1 MSWSDKNSEYLAPAY
16 TKLPITIIKGN
27 GCYLFDEKQNQYID
41 MFAGVGVNQLG
52 YNHPAL
58 NKVLVKQAKNMIH
71 APYHFY
77 NPNAIEYA
85 QKISEYSIKGKVF
98 FTTSGAEATES
109 VLKMLYKRK
118 KRTSDS
124 RNKLVVF
131 KNSFHGRTL
140 GAVSL
145 TRQPAVYQ
153 DYPST
158 IFEAIEITPN
168 SIEEFQKAIKEEKPL
183 AFLMEPVLGSGGVFP
198 ISDEFM
204 IMARKICDETNT
216 LLIMDEIQTGMCR
229 TGTFFSYKT
238 SGIKPDA
245 ILFGK
250 GSGGGIPLGGVI
262 IGDKLLETYQKG
274 DHGTTWANPPLA
286 TSLGLAA
293 MEVLVEQDVINV
305 EEKAA
310 YLFNELTKIQDY
322 CPHILTEI
330 RYKGLMFGL
339 STTLSPELA
348 RDFQLSSLKNGIL
361 IDITQGNIIRLLPPL
376 IITHLEINEFLTA
389 FKKTLKEFQLEKK
402 LSLFFNGGQ

>member
-1 MSWSDKNSEYLAPAY
+1 M
-16 TKLPITIIKGN
+16 
-27 GCYLFDEKQNQYID
+27 
-41 MFAGVGVNQLG
+41 
-52 YNHPAL
+52 
-58 NKVLVKQAKNMIH
+58 
-71 APYHFY
+71 
-77 NPNAIEYA
+77 
-85 QKISEYSIKGKVF
+85 
-98 FTTSGAEATES
+98 
-109 VLKMLYKRK
+109 
-118 KRTSDS
+118 
-124 RNKLVVF
+124 
-131 KNSFHGRTL
+131 
-140 GAVSL
+140 
-145 TRQPAVYQ
+145 
-153 DYPST
+153 
-158 IFEAIEITPN
+158 
-168 SIEEFQKAIKEEKPL
+168 
-183 AFLMEPVLGSGGVFP
+183 FP

-286 TSLGLAA
+286 TSLGLAT

-305 EEKAA
+305 EEKA